1 MYVHRI
7 LSLLTWFP
15 EFTAKHGFRYRR
27 ILLVLLFQPA
37 ICYTDNVSPQNCP
50 FTRDLDSGP
59 LSSTWFLGPTR
70 VHTPKRHLDRFSRFC
85 TAQGCNH
92 RPTNGQTDRQTDRPC
107 YSVCNNRPHLHSR
120 EMRLNNK
127 LCNIEATDGIN
138 TGWMVLTSDTISA
151 SMHVTIQ
158 SC

>member
-92 RPTNGQTDRQTDRPC
+92 RPTNGQTDRQTDRQTD
-107 YSVCNNRPHLHSR
+107 H
-120 EMRLNNK
+120 
-127 LCNIEATDGIN
+127 ATPSATIGRIYIVVRCGLIISCAILKRQMELTLDG
-138 TGWMVLTSDTISA
+138 WY
-151 SMHVTIQ
+151 
-158 SC
+158 